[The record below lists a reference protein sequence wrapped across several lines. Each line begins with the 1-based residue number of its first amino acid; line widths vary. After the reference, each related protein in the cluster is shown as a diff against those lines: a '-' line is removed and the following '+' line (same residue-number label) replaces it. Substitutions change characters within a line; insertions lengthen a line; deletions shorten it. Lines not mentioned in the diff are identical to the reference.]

1 MMTRAAAAA
10 PAVCMLFVYMCVL
23 LSSVRGPPYAG
34 DMLLQEDGLWEET
47 RMSPSLCATQA
58 VKLPDC
64 MPKRLPVGHSSHPS
78 SFEHSKYSPYVSHGK
93 PIPWSRVKQ
102 VVALHPKTVLK
113 QVKDRTNLIR
123 QRLDSMSAS
132 EVIAEEAVKQQQ
144 VQTSN

>member
-23 LSSVRGPPYAG
+23 LSSVRGPAYAG
-34 DMLLQEDGLWEET
+34 DMLQEDGLWEET

-64 MPKRLPVGHSSHPS
+64 MPKRLPVGHSYNPS

-113 QVKDRTNLIR
+113 QVKDRTNRIR